1 MKTINK
7 TCKETV
13 KEVWH
18 AFIGIGRHFVRTL
31 DHMTWQ
37 GIVVMCIVLALFL
50 TILPLAITLFIVV
63 LVVKLAINAFGGG
76 HDNPHNHHHQG
87 N

>member
-7 TCKETV
+7 SFKDTV

-31 DHMTWQ
+31 DNMSWPA
-37 GIVVMCIVLALFL
+37 IVAMCVVLALFL
-50 TILPLAITLFIVV
+50 TILPLVITLFVAV
-63 LVVKLAINAFGGG
+63 LIVKLAINVFGDKKQHG
-76 HDNPHNHHHQG
+76 
-87 N
+87 